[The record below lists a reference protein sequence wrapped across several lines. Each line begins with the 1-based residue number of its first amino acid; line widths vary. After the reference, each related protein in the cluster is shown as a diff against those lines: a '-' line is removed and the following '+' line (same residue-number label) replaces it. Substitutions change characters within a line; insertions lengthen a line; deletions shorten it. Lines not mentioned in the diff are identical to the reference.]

1 MSVLSCTAEESE
13 ISKNVKNILNGH
25 PLDTPHQLTKYMDTV
40 IIEGESEPKNKP
52 RHLPSFLYCTKN
64 NFFRLVLGEEGL
76 PRIPAL
82 IEVVVAE
89 GLVHNLCAVVAP
101 ENISYLC

>member
-1 MSVLSCTAEESE
+1 MSVSSCTAEESE
-13 ISKNVKNILNGH
+13 ISKNAKNILNGR
-25 PLDTPHQLTKYMDTV
+25 PLDTPRQLTKDMDRV
-40 IIEGESEPKNKP
+40 IIEGKSEPKNKP
-52 RHLPSFLYCTKN
+52 HLPSFLYCTKN
-64 NFFRLVLGEEGL
+64 NFFRLILGEEGL
-76 PRIPAL
+76 PRISAL